1 MNWVKSQKQYVSF
14 SSVEVMD
21 VLGCVIDRQMVSNI
35 AQSAELTFARPAAAG
50 KYSVKVTDSKG
61 SVVRSLIVQ

>member
-1 MNWVKSQKQYVSF
+1 
-14 SSVEVMD
+14 MD
-21 VLGCVIDRQMVSNI
+21 VLGRVIDRQVVSNI
-35 AQSAELTFARPAAAG
+35 AQSAELTFATPAAAG

>member
-1 MNWVKSQKQYVSF
+1 
-14 SSVEVMD
+14 MD
-21 VLGCVIDRQMVSNI
+21 VLGRVIDHKLVSNI
-35 AQSAELTFARPAAAG
+35 AQSAELTFATPATAG